1 MFGSNKALVACFGDR
16 KAAIKIWRADIFSNG
31 DRDRDRDRDRDWDR
45 DRDLAKQDPSFEAFC
60 AKIGYSI
67 LQMDR

>member
-16 KAAIKIWRADIFSNG
+16 EAAIKIWIADIFSNG
-31 DRDRDRDRDRDWDR
+31 DRDRDRDWDR